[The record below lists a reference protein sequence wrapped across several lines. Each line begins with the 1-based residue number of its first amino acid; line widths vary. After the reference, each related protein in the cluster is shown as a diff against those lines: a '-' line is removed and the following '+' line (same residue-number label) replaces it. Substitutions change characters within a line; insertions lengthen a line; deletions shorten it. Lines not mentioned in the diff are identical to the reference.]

1 MGFVWWSLR
10 RKEDRVY
17 LILDGVDLDMKT
29 KGNFIWVYFVRVHV
43 RAYERACV
51 CVKRNLKSDLTYLIS
66 KISILYMY
74 KKIDELYFRPLEFG
88 IDNMLGHIVDL
99 KKEDYLCVE
108 VSNLNNVL
116 LT

>member
-1 MGFVWWSLR
+1 
-10 RKEDRVY
+10 
-17 LILDGVDLDMKT
+17 MKT
-29 KGNFIWVYFVRVHV
+29 Y
-43 RAYERACV
+43 
-51 CVKRNLKSDLTYLIS
+51 
-66 KISILYMY
+66 
-74 KKIDELYFRPLEFG
+74 ELYFRPLEFG